1 MYERMLNKQEEPNI
15 EQMTAYCGDCADLF
29 TQLNKWLSDSYRTV
43 QEITFPYGN
52 HYGWGI
58 AHRRKKKLICHVFAE
73 DNAFTVMMR
82 LTNKQFDSIYDKVGT
97 DTQEQ
102 IDHKYP
108 CGDGGWLHYRVT
120 NKKQFNDIQMLLS
133 VKCT

>member
-15 EQMTAYCGDCADLF
+15 EQMATYCGDCADLF

-73 DNAFTVMMR
+73 KNAFTVMIR
-82 LTNKQFDSIYDKVGT
+82 LTNKQFDSIYDKVDT

-102 IDHKYP
+102 INHKYP

-120 NKKQFNDIQMLLS
+120 NKKQFGDIQMLLS
-133 VKCT
+133 VKCI

>member
-1 MYERMLNKQEEPNI
+1 MYERMLNKKEEPSI
-15 EQMTAYCGDCADLF
+15 EQMTIYCGGCSELF
-29 TQLNKWLSDSYRTV
+29 TQLNKWLSGTYGTV
-43 QEITFPYGN
+43 QSITFPYGN

-58 AHRRKKKLICHVFAE
+58 AHRKNEKLICNIFPE
-73 DNAFTVMMR
+73 ENAFTVMLR
-82 LTNKQFDSIYDKVGT
+82 LSNKQFDSIYDKVRA

-102 IDHKYP
+102 IDHKYL

-120 NKKQFNDIQMLLS
+120 CKEQFNDIQTLLI

>member
-1 MYERMLNKQEEPNI
+1 MYERMLNKKEEPSLEEI
-15 EQMTAYCGDCADLF
+15 TTYCGTCAELF
-29 TQLNKWLSDSYRTV
+29 TQLNKWLSGTYKTV

-58 AHRRKKKLICHVFAE
+58 AHRKEKKLICHVFAE
-73 DNAFTVMMR
+73 KNAFTVMVR
-82 LTNKQFDSIYDKVGT
+82 LSNKQFDSIYSKMQAE
-97 DTQEQ
+97 TQEQ

-120 NKKQFNDIQMLLS
+120 CMKQFNDIQTMLSL
-133 VKCT
+133 KCE

>member
-120 NKKQFNDIQMLLS
+120 NKKQFSDIQMLLS